1 MKPRSTTAIID
12 IIITEKPTMA
22 MLRTMQFLLLPL
34 LLLGVLPNIARGAD
48 PKAMFVIRQT
58 DKSPEALVA
67 AIEKY
72 ADKQDWVFLGAD
84 KIKFDEVTLV
94 KVCIPEIGGL
104 IWPQGMHLSALLPC
118 GNLGIYRAKNGK
130 TEVSMLRGAY
140 MHALVPTPAMKKAS
154 DATEPLF
161 NAMLEA
167 VLK

>member
-1 MKPRSTTAIID
+1 
-12 IIITEKPTMA
+12 MA
-22 MLRTMQFLLLPL
+22 MSRTVKFLLLPL
-34 LLLGVLPNIARGAD
+34 LLTGALPDIARGAD

-58 DKSPEALVA
+58 DKSPEAVVA

-72 ADKQDWVFLGAD
+72 ADKQDWFFLGAD

-118 GNLGIYRAKNGK
+118 GNIGIYRQDGK

-140 MHALVPTPAMKKAS
+140 MHALVPTSAMKKAS
-154 DATEPLF
+154 DATEPLL

>member
-1 MKPRSTTAIID
+1 MTLSPTTKFLVLSLALLAGISTA
-12 IIITEKPTMA
+12 
-22 MLRTMQFLLLPL
+22 
-34 LLLGVLPNIARGAD
+34 ARAAD

-130 TEVSMLRGAY
+130 TEISMLRGAY

-154 DATEPLF
+154 DATEPLL

>member
-1 MKPRSTTAIID
+1 MFIRRAMKILALSLALFAGIPDTAWS
-12 IIITEKPTMA
+12 
-22 MLRTMQFLLLPL
+22 
-34 LLLGVLPNIARGAD
+34 AD

-58 DKSPEALVA
+58 DKTPEAIVK
-67 AIEKY
+67 AIEQY
-72 ADKQDWVFLGAD
+72 ADRQDWFFLGAD

-118 GNLGIYRAKNGK
+118 GNIGIYRQGGK

-140 MHALVPTPAMKKAS
+140 LHALVPTAEMKKAS
-154 DATEPLF
+154 DATEPLL